1 VRSIVRTLYHH
12 RNEREREKRKS
23 KKCTYM
29 VDCNVR
35 VSKEVEKRVEHRFT
49 RQRKNKEEKMEC
61 PKGACIYAGLCCVC
75 VRRGDINERLTRY
88 TAQCDDTREEET
100 I

>member
-35 VSKEVEKRVEHRFT
+35 VSRETSRTPVYETKEK
-49 RQRKNKEEKMEC
+49 QRGENGMSQRGMYICGVMLRMCEE
-61 PKGACIYAGLCCVC
+61 G
-75 VRRGDINERLTRY
+75 RH
-88 TAQCDDTREEET
+88 
-100 I
+100 